1 MSDSHLLP
9 GKDPEI
15 CVSQFAGLASKP
27 GTAITSAGTSPEF
40 EELWFGIC
48 RH

>member
-15 CVSQFAGLASKP
+15 CVSQFAGLTSKP
-27 GTAITSAGTSPEF
+27 GTAITSAGTSPES
-40 EELWFGIC
+40 EELWLSLY
-48 RH
+48 R